1 MRAMSAAIVGR
12 PELEARLEQLR
23 ASVRDPRAGLFGP
36 DSKVWEV
43 NRHSISFLGAGRA
56 ALLQL
61 AHPWVAWGV
70 EQHSRTRDDPFGRF
84 QRTFFHVF
92 RMVYGDLET
101 AIKAAR
107 AVHRIHERIEGSI
120 GADAGP
126 FAAGSGYRA
135 NEPHALLW
143 VHATLWDTSIRCF
156 EMVVRPLAQDEKRV
170 YYDETRRFAW
180 LFGIPDDVL
189 PPSWEAFE
197 GYVETMLASDVLTVA
212 EPAARMA
219 RFLSAPRVPGTGRIM
234 RRYDEITAW
243 LLPERLA
250 HEFGLARGGDAGR
263 RRFEATIARLSRAW
277 PWLPARV
284 RFLPAYVEAC
294 RRMEGR
300 AGRDPV
306 GDLLNRLLV
315 GRAAGL

>member
-1 MRAMSAAIVGR
+1 MDASRVVGR
-12 PELEARLEQLR
+12 PELEALLERVR
-23 ASVRDPRAGLFGP
+23 AGVGDPRHGLFGP

-43 NRHSISFLGAGRA
+43 NRHSIAFLGGGRA

-92 RMVYGDLET
+92 RMVYGDLDT
-101 AIKAAR
+101 AISAAR
-107 AVHRIHERIEGSI
+107 AVHRIHERIA
-120 GADAGP
+120 GAIAEAAGP
-126 FAAGSGYRA
+126 FAAGSAYRA
-135 NEPHALLW
+135 NQPDALLW

-156 EMVVRPLAQDEKRV
+156 ESVVRPLALDEKRV
-170 YYDETRRFAW
+170 YYEETRRFAW

-189 PPSWEAFE
+189 PPDWEAFE
-197 GYVETMLASDVLTVA
+197 RYVEAMLASDVLTVT

-219 RFLSAPRVPGTGRIM
+219 RFLFAPLVPGTGALM

-250 HEFGLARGGDAGR
+250 ADFGLACGGDAGR
-263 RRFEATIARLSRAW
+263 RRTEATLARLRRAW
-277 PWLPARV
+277 PWLPERV
-284 RFLPAYVEAC
+284 RFLPAYIEA
-294 RRMEGR
+294 RRRVEGR
-300 AGRDPV
+300 TGPDPI
-306 GDLLNRLLV
+306 GDLLGRLFV
-315 GRAAGL
+315 GARAMRRS